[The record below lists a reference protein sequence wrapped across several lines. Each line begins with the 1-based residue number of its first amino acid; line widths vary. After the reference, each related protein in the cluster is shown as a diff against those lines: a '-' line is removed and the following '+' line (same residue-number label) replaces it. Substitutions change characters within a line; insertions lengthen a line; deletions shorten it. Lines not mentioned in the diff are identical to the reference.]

1 MTKIKF
7 FIFCFLGAAACLQ
20 AQTLEKLNASF
31 DGEKMI
37 VTYGLA
43 YADAN
48 QKFKVAL
55 YSSHDNFKQPILVT
69 GDAGEN
75 VLPGNAKR
83 VTWDARR
90 VLPADF
96 DGDIQI
102 KIKTSRV
109 VAPKLSIEPFA
120 LKTFKRGR
128 TISMKWTGGFT
139 TDKMKI
145 ELVKNNVVDQLVVD
159 KIENKATYEWAMPK
173 SVKGR
178 NYTLRISNTAR
189 PTEAAES
196 VPFRVKPRTPFLVKI
211 LPILAAGGAYVFLSG
226 ADPAPE
232 PGPGQTGDE
241 TLPGPVKPN

>member
-1 MTKIKF
+1 LVKPYLLLAGF
-7 FIFCFLGAAACLQ
+7 FVATASTQ

-31 DGEKMI
+31 DGEKMV

-55 YSSHDNFKQPILVT
+55 YSSHDNYKQPILVT

-75 VLPGNAKR
+75 VLPGTAKR
-83 VTWDARR
+83 VVWEAKR

-109 VAPKLSIEPFA
+109 VAPKLIIAPLA
-120 LKTFKRGR
+120 LKTYKRGR

-145 ELVKNNVVDQLVVD
+145 ELIKNNVVDQLVVD
-159 KIENKATYEWAMPK
+159 KMENKAAYEWAMPK

-178 NYTLRISNTAR
+178 NYTLRITNSAR
-189 PTEAAES
+189 PNEAAES
-196 VPFRVKPRTPFLVKI
+196 VPFRVKPRIPFLVKI
-211 LPILAAGGAYVFLSG
+211 LPILAGGAAYVFFSG
-226 ADPAPE
+226 AEATPE